1 MATTPIVAA
10 VATETPDIA
19 EKIPQDIIVATANP
33 PGQCPTQA
41 WTALNKSYPQP
52 PFKRTLLI
60 KRKSGTA
67 SKIKPSSVDNM
78 AWGAIR
84 GEKPPKISIASP
96 RKPNE
101 KETGRP
107 DNNNTNINDNTIKI
121 VILVITFWWLYIF

>member
-41 WTALNKSYPQP
+41 WTALNKSFPQP

-60 KRKSGTA
+60 NKKRGTA
-67 SKIKPSSVDNM
+67 SNIKPSNVDKI
-78 AWGAIR
+78 AWGAIN
-84 GEKPPKISIASP
+84 GENPPKINIARP
-96 RKPNE
+96 RKPKE
-101 KETGRP
+101 KETGKP
-107 DNNNTNINDNTIKI
+107 DNNNINISDNTIKI